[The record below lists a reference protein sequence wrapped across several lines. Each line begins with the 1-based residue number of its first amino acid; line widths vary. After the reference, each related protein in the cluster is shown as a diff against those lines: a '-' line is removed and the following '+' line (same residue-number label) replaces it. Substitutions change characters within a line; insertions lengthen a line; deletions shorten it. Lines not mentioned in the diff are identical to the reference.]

1 MKKGIIWLSSYP
13 KCGNTY
19 VRIFLSHYIYSE
31 KEELEFKLLN
41 KIPKFEHK
49 ETFSK
54 ALHNIDLNR
63 NFIYYKHCIDVQQK
77 LINRFHQKDLIY
89 KTHHFFG
96 KINGYDFTNE
106 QNTLMFIYLIRDP
119 REVAVSYAS
128 HSGISIEEQIEMF
141 IGEDKI
147 NRVGY
152 ETKVNWMLSYKS
164 WKSFKSVP
172 SIFIKY
178 EDLINDPINFFS
190 SIVYLLSRYTDIDY
204 DLDKIKKVLQ
214 IIEFNNLKKLEEK
227 NGFTESMSGPFFRS
241 GKINTWKDILN
252 KNQIIKIENKFGE
265 VMKELG
271 YL

>member
-1 MKKGIIWLSSYP
+1 MKKGIIWLASYP

-31 KEELEFKLLN
+31 KDELDFSLLN

-54 ALHNIDLNR
+54 AFPNIDLNT
-63 NFIYYKHCIDVQQK
+63 NFVYYKHCIEVQQK
-77 LINRFHQKDLIY
+77 LISKFNQKDLIY

-96 KINGYDFTNE
+96 KINGYEFTNE

-141 IGEDKI
+141 IGKDKI

-152 ETKVNWMLSYKS
+152 ETKVNWMLSYQT
-164 WKSFKSVP
+164 WKSFNSVP

-204 DLDKIKKVLQ
+204 DLNKIKKVLK
-214 IIEFNNLKKLEEK
+214 IIEFKNLKKLEEK
-227 NGFTESMSGPFFRS
+227 KGFIESMSGPFFRT
-241 GKINTWKDILN
+241 GKTNTWQKILN
-252 KNQIIKIENKFGE
+252 SDQIKKIEDKFGD
-265 VMKELG
+265 VMKEFD